1 MGPFEFIKLDWLNV
15 GLFEFVNVGPFEFVK
30 LNWVNVDRLAAPW
43 VCLSL
48 SNSDR
53 LNAGLFEFE
62 FVSNLTG
69 YSAWATGSMW
79 APALWVMWA
88 LWAMWTETIPP
99 PYRLGTGSAKKKN

>member
-62 FVSNLTG
+62 FVKLDWLLRVG
-69 YSAWATGSMW
+69 
-79 APALWVMWA
+79 
-88 LWAMWTETIPP
+88 
-99 PYRLGTGSAKKKN
+99 YRLNVGTGTVGHVGTVGNVDRDDTPPLPTRHGQCEKKKN